1 MQTPARAL
9 IGCAL
14 TQHNLAQWGTLTG
27 DTPDSV
33 FHFEPAF
40 LGLSICKTCRI
51 AVAIERHG
59 RHYAYL
65 VGAGWR
71 YATCRDAFD
80 GSRRLTRISC
90 AVIGEMNALRQSS
103 QPVVTKRADVVVT
116 ICTFRK
122 RARPTVESTPASLPI
137 DTQDKVQA
145 AWVERVRRSPS
156 ELAAGEIYAGRGF
169 SLASRAAEIASAKL
183 YILSAGLGLIAADR
197 KVPLYGLTVSAGHS
211 ESIAARVRGEFDPG
225 AWFSGLQSSPL
236 SDRWVDAVGR
246 GSGRILI
253 ALTRPYA
260 QMVGESLAALSP
272 QVLARLRIFGAS
284 LASVLPT
291 ALHPALAPYDARLEA
306 VLPGTRSDFSQ
317 RALYHFVS
325 LVADDRQQDCHADY
339 EAVAS
344 ALAEVTAP
352 ERARRPRRSDAE
364 LLELIAARLQSQVG
378 VARIL
383 RALRDEEGVACEQS
397 RFSRL
402 YQIALQK
409 REAA

>member
-1 MQTPARAL
+1 MTAL
-9 IGCAL
+9 
-14 TQHNLAQWGTLTG
+14 
-27 DTPDSV
+27 
-33 FHFEPAF
+33 
-40 LGLSICKTCRI
+40 K
-51 AVAIERHG
+51 
-59 RHYAYL
+59 
-65 VGAGWR
+65 
-71 YATCRDAFD
+71 
-80 GSRRLTRISC
+80 
-90 AVIGEMNALRQSS
+90 QSS
-103 QPVVTKRADVVVT
+103 QSAVTKCDDVVVT

-145 AWVERVRRSPS
+145 AWVERVLGLPS
-156 ELAAGEIYAGRGF
+156 NVAAGQIYAGRGF
-169 SLASRAAEIASAKL
+169 SLAVRASEIASARL

-211 ESIAARVRGEFDPG
+211 DSIAARVNGEFDAG
-225 AWFSGLQSSPL
+225 AWFSGLQSSRL
-236 SDRWVDAVGR
+236 SDRWVDVVGR

-284 LASVLPT
+284 LASALPP

-306 VLPGTRSDFSQ
+306 ILPGTRSDFSQ
-317 RALYHFVS
+317 RALHHFVG
-325 LVADDRQQDCHADY
+325 LVVGDGQHDRDADY
-339 EAVAS
+339 GAVTR
-344 ALAEVTAP
+344 ALAKVTAP
-352 ERARRPRRSDAE
+352 DRPRRPRRSDAE
-364 LLELIAARLQSQVG
+364 LLEMIAARLQSQSG

>member
-1 MQTPARAL
+1 
-9 IGCAL
+9 
-14 TQHNLAQWGTLTG
+14 
-27 DTPDSV
+27 
-33 FHFEPAF
+33 
-40 LGLSICKTCRI
+40 
-51 AVAIERHG
+51 
-59 RHYAYL
+59 
-65 VGAGWR
+65 
-71 YATCRDAFD
+71 
-80 GSRRLTRISC
+80 
-90 AVIGEMNALRQSS
+90 MNALEQPS
-103 QPVVTKRADVVVT
+103 QPAVTKRADVVVT

-122 RARPTVESTPASLPI
+122 KARPTVESTPASLPI

-145 AWVERVRRSPS
+145 AWIERVQRLPS
-156 ELAAGEIYAGRGF
+156 NVAAGEIYAGRGF
-169 SLASRAAEIASAKL
+169 SLAARASEIASAKL
-183 YILSAGLGLIAADR
+183 YILSAGLGIIAADR

-211 ESIAARVRGEFDPG
+211 DSIAARVRGEFDAG
-225 AWFSGLQSSPL
+225 AWFSGLQTSPL
-236 SDRWVDAVGR
+236 SDRWVDAVGQ

-284 LASVLPT
+284 LASVLPP

-306 VLPGTRSDFSQ
+306 ILPGTRSDFSQ
-317 RALYHFVS
+317 RALHHFVG
-325 LVADDRQQDCHADY
+325 LVAGDGQQDRHADY
-339 EAVAS
+339 GAVTS
-344 ALAEVTAP
+344 ALAKVTPP
-352 ERARRPRRSDAE
+352 ERLRRPRRSDAE
-364 LLELIAARLQSQVG
+364 LLELIAGRLQSQSG